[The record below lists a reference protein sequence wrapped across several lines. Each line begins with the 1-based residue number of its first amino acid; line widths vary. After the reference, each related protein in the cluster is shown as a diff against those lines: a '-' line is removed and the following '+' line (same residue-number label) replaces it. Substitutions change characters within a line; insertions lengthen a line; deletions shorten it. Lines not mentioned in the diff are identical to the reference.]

1 MNRYKAEEAR
11 KRREARAGLS
21 ELEIKRL
28 DVDEDRESLITD
40 LARKIHIERF
50 PEEYDHYHDSIA
62 DAADRSRGINP
73 MSVDYIAKIAEKRR
87 RDGVAPLG
95 DDGMPVSTDSWEIA
109 YREAEA
115 QLRGGSDD

>member
-28 DVDEDRESLITD
+28 DVDEDRERLITD

-62 DAADRSRGINP
+62 DAADRRRGINP
-73 MSVDYIAKIAEKRR
+73 MSADHIAKVAEKRR
-87 RDGVAPLG
+87 KEGVAPL
-95 DDGMPVSTDSWEIA
+95 DANGMPVSTDSWKIA

-115 QLRGGSDD
+115 RFRGNPNH

>member
-28 DVDEDRESLITD
+28 DVDENRERLITE
-40 LARKIHIERF
+40 LARKIHIERYA
-50 PEEYDHYHDSIA
+50 EEYDFYYDSIA
-62 DAADRSRGINP
+62 DAADRRRGINP
-73 MSVDYIAKIAEKRR
+73 MSADHVAKVAEKRR
-87 RDGVAPLG
+87 KQGLTPLG
-95 DDGMPVSTDSWEIA
+95 DNGMPVSTDSWEIA

-115 QLRGGSDD
+115 RLVGNSDD

>member
-28 DVDEDRESLITD
+28 DVDGDRERLITD

-73 MSVDYIAKIAEKRR
+73 MSADYIAKIAEKRR

-95 DDGMPVSTDSWEIA
+95 DEGMPVSTDSWEIA

-115 QLRGGSDD
+115 RLRGDSDD